1 MSKYASERDEALHEL
16 SLDGIGPTTGD
27 VSTWGTHF
35 TGLGRVERSELG
47 ERAGDF
53 PEHAWVIV
61 CEDNQGFVSPSL
73 YYSESDYERTF
84 ANHEKAYAEFEDG
97 AA

>member
-1 MSKYASERDEALHEL
+1 MSKFDSDRDEALYEMT
-16 SLDGIGPTTGD
+16 LDGTGEVTGD

-53 PEHAWVIV
+53 PDHAWVIV
-61 CEDNQGFVSPSL
+61 GEDNQGFVSVSFYL
-73 YYSESDYERTF
+73 SESDYERTF
-84 ANHEKAYAEFEDG
+84 ANYEKAYAEFEDG

>member
-1 MSKYASERDEALHEL
+1 MSKFDSPRDEALYEM
-16 SLDGIGPTTGD
+16 SLEGTGATTGD

-47 ERAGDF
+47 DRAGDF
-53 PEHAWVIV
+53 PMHAWVIL
-61 CEDNQGFVSPSL
+61 CEDNQGFVSASL
-73 YYSESDYERTF
+73 YYSESDYRRTF
-84 ANHEKAYAEFEDG
+84 DNYETAFSEFEGG